1 MNEFAS
7 TVEHHRRELL
17 VHCYRMLG
25 SLQDAEDAVQ
35 ETLLRAWRYRDSLK
49 EGAPLRPWLYRVAT
63 NACLDAIAHDKR
75 RAVLAARAAADDG
88 WAGTPDDVVWL
99 RPIPDSVLEPS
110 TPPARTPE
118 AMTLMRE
125 TIEIA
130 FLTVI
135 QLLTPQQ
142 RAALILCDVL
152 DWSAKDAADLLDI
165 SVSAV
170 NSALQRAR
178 VRVRERLPSHKPAW
192 PASVDASE
200 AERDLLKKYVEAS
213 EAADFRAFESIIRA
227 DATFRMP
234 PQPGTAAGRE
244 AMFRLW
250 IEGGFGSEQFGH
262 LRCVVTHA
270 NLQPAVANY
279 VRRPGD
285 STWQA
290 LALDVLRIEDGLITE
305 IVTFSPDSYP
315 AFGLPLMMDAAP
327 SGGSSPTA
335 NTTSQLEVGLG
346 GHSEYPDELDGG
358 SIEETNESYTPSDKR
373 RAG

>member
-1 MNEFAS
+1 VTEFAS
-7 TVEHHRRELL
+7 TVDSYRRELL

-25 SLQDAEDAVQ
+25 SLPDAEDAVQ

-63 NACLDAIAHDKR
+63 NACLDAIARDER
-75 RAVLAARAAADDG
+75 RAVLAAKAAEQDDWTG
-88 WAGTPDDVVWL
+88 QPEDVVWL
-99 RPIPDSVLEPS
+99 GPVPDTLLEPS
-110 TPPARTPE
+110 TPPTSTPE
-118 AMTLMRE
+118 AMTLTRE

-152 DWSAKDAADLLDI
+152 DWSAKDTADLLDI

-178 VRVRERLPSHKPAW
+178 ARVRERLPSRKPAW
-192 PASVDASE
+192 PANVDASA

-234 PQPGTAAGRE
+234 PEPGTAAGRE
-244 AMFRLW
+244 AMFKLW
-250 IEGGFGSEQFGH
+250 IEGGFGSERFGR

-270 NLQPAVANY
+270 NLQPAVAAY
-279 VRRPGD
+279 LCRPGD
-285 STWQA
+285 STWRA

-305 IVTFSPDSYP
+305 IVTFMPDTFP
-315 AFGLPLMMDAAP
+315 LFGLPILMDPAP
-327 SGGSSPTA
+327 EM
-335 NTTSQLEVGLG
+335 NMR
-346 GHSEYPDELDGG
+346 H
-358 SIEETNESYTPSDKR
+358 
-373 RAG
+373 

>member
-1 MNEFAS
+1 MNEFGS
-7 TVEHHRRELL
+7 NVERHRRELL

-25 SLQDAEDAVQ
+25 SLPDAEDAVQ

-49 EGAPLRPWLYRVAT
+49 QCAPLRPWLYRVAT
-63 NACLDAIAHDKR
+63 NACLDAIARDEW
-75 RAVLAARAAADDG
+75 RAVLGARAAADDG
-88 WAGTPDDVVWL
+88 WTGEPDDVVWL
-99 RPIPDSVLEPS
+99 GPIPDSVLK
-110 TPPARTPE
+110 PPAPPTNTPE
-118 AMTLMRE
+118 ALTLMRE

-165 SVSAV
+165 SVSAA

-178 VRVRERLPSHKPAW
+178 ARLRERLPSHKPAW
-192 PASVDASE
+192 PASVDASA

-213 EAADFRAFESIIRA
+213 ESADFRAFESIIRA

-234 PQPGTAAGRE
+234 PQPETATGRE
-244 AMFRLW
+244 AMFKLW
-250 IEGGFGSEQFGH
+250 IEGGYGSEQFGH

-270 NLQPAVANY
+270 NLQPAIAAY
-279 VRRPGD
+279 VCRPGD
-285 STWQA
+285 STWRA

-305 IVTFSPDSYP
+305 IVTFMPDTFKL
-315 AFGLPLMMDAAP
+315 FGLPMSMDAAP
-327 SGGSSPTA
+327 KM
-335 NTTSQLEVGLG
+335 NTC
-346 GHSEYPDELDGG
+346 H
-358 SIEETNESYTPSDKR
+358 
-373 RAG
+373 

>member
-7 TVEHHRRELL
+7 TMEHHRRELL

-35 ETLLRAWRYRDSLK
+35 ETMLRAWRYRDSLK

-75 RAVLAARAAADDG
+75 RAVLAARAAADEG
-88 WAGTPDDVVWL
+88 WAGEPDDVVWL
-99 RPIPDSVLEPS
+99 GPIPNSVLEPP
-110 TPPARTPE
+110 TPSASTPE
-118 AMTLMRE
+118 AMTIKRE

-152 DWSAKDAADLLDI
+152 DWSAKEAADLLDI

-178 VRVRERLPSHKPAW
+178 ARLRERLPSHKPAW
-192 PASVDASE
+192 PASVDASA

-213 EAADFRAFESIIRA
+213 EAADFRALESIIRA

-244 AMFRLW
+244 AMFRLF

-285 STWQA
+285 FLWRA
-290 LALDVLRIEDGLITE
+290 LALDVLRIEGGLITE
-305 IVTFSPDSYP
+305 IVTFRPDTFP
-315 AFGLPLMMDAAP
+315 LFGLPIVMDAAP
-327 SGGSSPTA
+327 EM
-335 NTTSQLEVGLG
+335 N
-346 GHSEYPDELDGG
+346 
-358 SIEETNESYTPSDKR
+358 PSH
-373 RAG
+373 